1 VISHD
6 RAFNNHW
13 SCGTRLGRCRCH
25 FPGAEHTEQTTTSK
39 TQEELNQM
47 HLPTKFFDAD
57 IRIITAA
64 CEPLDP
70 TARVKF
76 IEAVG
81 AELQRH
87 DEISDGLVDRIC
99 QILQPKFLHSVEQ

>member
-1 VISHD
+1 
-6 RAFNNHW
+6 
-13 SCGTRLGRCRCH
+13 
-25 FPGAEHTEQTTTSK
+25 
-39 TQEELNQM
+39 M